1 MEGDISV
8 CSECGDRT
16 RDPSCFFRCPRC
28 GDVCCPDHISEH
40 DCKTREQE
48 QVDGLEPGWVKLL
61 RSKLA
66 EQAAE
71 IERLRNACISQ
82 ERDISQTLGKA
93 LGYPWFKDDPTNW
106 PNATE
111 ADGVCVGE
119 HVAESLADEAA
130 KKLAEQTAEIERLT
144 KERDES
150 ERRLET
156 LRTAHRHTNEQW
168 DARMERTEQSFKEAC
183 GILEE
188 RLVAR
193 DAMLAAATETAKN
206 AVELVRR
213 FRQYNISAWS
223 TRERQAASW
232 ASLMKQADELLLA
245 AVWLKP
251 SPGEAGRRGAV

>member
-1 MEGDISV
+1 MTTEREEAANKERTMECEISV

-71 IERLRNACISQ
+71 IERLKNAYTSQ

-93 LGYPWFKDDPTNW
+93 LGYQWFKDDQANW
-106 PNATE
+106 PDATE

-130 KKLAEQTAEIERLT
+130 KKLADL
-144 KERDES
+144 
-150 ERRLET
+150 
-156 LRTAHRHTNEQW
+156 
-168 DARMERTEQSFKEAC
+168 QSQLA
-183 GILEE
+183 
-188 RLVAR
+188 AR
-193 DAMLAAATETAKN
+193 DAMLAAATD
-206 AVELVRR
+206 AVAFFFQCQIAIQLPGHGPDVTYGFDALRDGR
-213 FRQYNISAWS
+213 FAVTQWKGNRQFFHIEN
-223 TRERQAASW
+223 TPMAA
-232 ASLMKQADELLLA
+232 MKA
-245 AVWLKP
+245 AAGWLKP
-251 SPGEAGRRGAV
+251 SPGEAGTGGAKDV